1 MGLGTMGL
9 LLAAC
14 LAAIRFGWQI
24 ATLTGGAP
32 RKFLSAGCSIKDARL
47 GESETSVGCAWQGRN
62 RIEGF
67 ECLC

>member
-1 MGLGTMGL
+1 MGH

-47 GESETSVGCAWQGRN
+47 GESETSGIGLKGSSVFASDGT
-62 RIEGF
+62 IE
-67 ECLC
+67 